1 MAGFSLSVLW
11 RAARGLSAR
20 LLVLTIF
27 FVLLGEVFIYVPS
40 IARHRLVFLEERIDA
55 ARIAALA
62 VEASPDG
69 MVTEELRAALLS
81 RAGVSAVSI
90 KRPGSRRLV
99 LGDDMPVTIDASFDL
114 REATPMRLIGHA
126 ADTLRLGGDR
136 MIRVMG
142 TAPGDSAD
150 TVVEVVLPEAP
161 MYASML
167 DYSRRIMVLS
177 IILAVVV
184 AGLVYLSLHWLMV
197 LPLGRMT
204 DSLVSFRRAPEDA
217 GATVRVSGRRDEIGL
232 AQRELQVMQRR
243 VRAALRQKA
252 RLAALGAGVAKIN
265 HDLRNM
271 LATAAVLTDSL
282 ATARDPEVQRL
293 AMPLVGA
300 IDRAIALCTQ
310 TLSFATGRL
319 PAPRRA
325 PFALAP
331 LVDEVRAA
339 LPIDE
344 GDGVAWRNEVPAALA
359 VTVRPRPAL
368 PDRHQP
374 GAERGGGTGL
384 PGRGRGGARRR
395 LARGGRYGHRGRRY
409 RPGPARRGARPSVR
423 GVRRRRSRRRHGS
436 RPRHR
441 PRSRAQS
448 WRRYRSRTL
457 RFRRHGVQ
465 AAPAGPARRG
475 CCQQPNGVT
484 AP

>member
-1 MAGFSLSVLW
+1 MAGISLSVLW

-319 PAPRRA
+319 PAPRRV
-325 PFALAP
+325 PFGLAP

-344 GDGVAWRNEVPAALA
+344 GDGVAWRNEVPAALEVTGDRDQLYRIVINLAQNA
-359 VTVRPRPAL
+359 VEAL
-368 PDRHQP
+368 ACQ
-374 GAERGGGTGL
+374 GGGGTVRVSAWREAEDTTVIEVADTGPGL
-384 PGRGRGGARRR
+384 AAEVREHLFEAFAGGGSGDGTGLGLAIARDLVRNHGGDIALGRSDSGGTVFR
-395 LARGGRYGHRGRRY
+395 LRLPDSSVGDAAGG
-409 RPGPARRGARPSVR
+409 P
-423 GVRRRRSRRRHGS
+423 
-436 RPRHR
+436 
-441 PRSRAQS
+441 
-448 WRRYRSRTL
+448 T
-457 RFRRHGVQ
+457 
-465 AAPAGPARRG
+465 
-475 CCQQPNGVT
+475 T
-484 AP
+484 

>member
-1 MAGFSLSVLW
+1 MVS

-40 IARHRLVFLEERIDA
+40 IARHRLVFLEERIEA

-69 MVTEELRAALLS
+69 MVTEELRASLLE

-99 LGDDMPVTIDASFDL
+99 LAADMPLTVDASFDL
-114 REATPMRLIGHA
+114 REATPMGLIGHA
-126 ADTLRLGGDR
+126 ADALQQGGER
-136 MIRVMG
+136 TIRVMG
-142 TAPGDSAD
+142 TAPGDPAD
-150 TVVEVVLPEAP
+150 TVVDVVLPEAP
-161 MYASML
+161 LFASML
-167 DYSRRIMVLS
+167 DYSGRILWLS
-177 IILAVVV
+177 IILAFVV

-204 DSLVSFRRAPEDA
+204 DSLVSFRRAPEDTA
-217 GATVRVSGRRDEIGL
+217 ATIKVSGRRDEIGL

-243 VRAALRQKA
+243 VRAALRQRA

-271 LATAAVLTDSL
+271 LATAAVLTDRL
-282 ATARDPEVQRL
+282 ATARDPEVQKL
-293 AMPLVGA
+293 SLPLVAA

-325 PFALAP
+325 AFALAP

-344 GDGVAWRNEVPAALA
+344 DSVDWRNEVPPELSVSADRGQLYRVISNLSQNAVQALA
-359 VTVRPRPAL
+359 CR
-368 PDRHQP
+368 D
-374 GAERGGGTGL
+374 GGGTVRVGAWRDEGETLVEIADTGPGIPAPVRDNLFEAFAGDGKGDGTGL
-384 PGRGRGGARRR
+384 GLAIARDLVRNHGGDIS
-395 LARGGRYGHRGRRY
+395 LE
-409 RPGPARRGARPSVR
+409 
-423 GVRRRRSRRRHGS
+423 RSD
-436 RPRHR
+436 
-441 PRSRAQS
+441 
-448 WRRYRSRTL
+448 
-457 RFRRHGVQ
+457 
-465 AAPAGPARRG
+465 PAGTVFRLRLPDPSEQGDAGR
-475 CCQQPNGVT
+475 QE
-484 AP
+484 A

>member
-1 MAGFSLSVLW
+1 MVS

-40 IARHRLVFLEERIDA
+40 IARHRLVFLEERIEA

-69 MVTEELRAALLS
+69 MVTEELRASLLE

-99 LGDDMPVTIDASFDL
+99 LAADMPLTVDASFDL
-114 REATPMRLIGHA
+114 REATPMGLIGHA
-126 ADTLRLGGDR
+126 ADALQKGGER
-136 MIRVMG
+136 TIRVMG
-142 TAPGDSAD
+142 TAPGDPAD
-150 TVVEVVLPEAP
+150 TVIDVVLPEAP
-161 MYASML
+161 LFASML
-167 DYSRRIMVLS
+167 DYSGRILWLS
-177 IILAVVV
+177 IILAFVV

-217 GATVRVSGRRDEIGL
+217 AATVKVSGRRDEIGL

-243 VRAALRQKA
+243 VRAALRQRA

-271 LATAAVLTDSL
+271 LATAAVLTDRL
-282 ATARDPEVQRL
+282 ATARDPEVQKL
-293 AMPLVGA
+293 SLPLVAA

-325 PFALAP
+325 AFALAP
-331 LVDEVRAA
+331 LVDEVRVA
-339 LPIDE
+339 LPVDE
-344 GDGVAWRNEVPAALA
+344 DSVDWRNEVPPELSVSADRDQLYRVISNLTQNAVQALA
-359 VTVRPRPAL
+359 CR
-368 PDRHQP
+368 D
-374 GAERGGGTGL
+374 GGGTVQVGAWRDAGETLVEIADSGPGIPAPVRDHLFEAFAGDGKSDGTGL
-384 PGRGRGGARRR
+384 GLAIARDLVRNHGGDISLERSDSAGTVFRLRLPDPSEQGDAGRQEA
-395 LARGGRYGHRGRRY
+395 
-409 RPGPARRGARPSVR
+409 
-423 GVRRRRSRRRHGS
+423 
-436 RPRHR
+436 
-441 PRSRAQS
+441 
-448 WRRYRSRTL
+448 
-457 RFRRHGVQ
+457 
-465 AAPAGPARRG
+465 
-475 CCQQPNGVT
+475 
-484 AP
+484 

>member
-1 MAGFSLSVLW
+1 MLS

-40 IARHRLVFLEERIDA
+40 IARHRLVFLEERIEA

-69 MVTEELRAALLS
+69 MVTEELRVSLLE

-99 LGDDMPVTIDASFDL
+99 LAADMPLTVDASFDL
-114 REATPMRLIGHA
+114 REATPMGLIGHA
-126 ADTLRLGGDR
+126 ADALRNGGER
-136 MIRVMG
+136 TIRVMG
-142 TAPGDSAD
+142 NAPGDPAD
-150 TVVEVVLPEAP
+150 TVVDIVLPEAP
-161 MYASML
+161 MFSSML
-167 DYSRRIMVLS
+167 DYSGRILWLS
-177 IILAVVV
+177 IILAIVV
-184 AGLVYLSLHWLMV
+184 AGLVYVSLHWLMV

-217 GATVRVSGRRDEIGL
+217 AATVKVSGRRDEIGL

-243 VRAALRQKA
+243 VRAALRQRA

-271 LATAAVLTDSL
+271 LATAAVLTDRL
-282 ATARDPEVQRL
+282 AMARDPEVQKL
-293 AMPLVGA
+293 SMPLVAA

-325 PFALAP
+325 AFALAP
-331 LVDEVRAA
+331 LVDEVQAA

-344 GDGVAWRNEVPAALA
+344 DSVDWRNEVPPELNVTADRDQLYRVISNLTQNAVQALA
-359 VTVRPRPAL
+359 YR
-368 PDRHQP
+368 D
-374 GAERGGGTGL
+374 GGGTVRVGAWRDANETL
-384 PGRGRGGARRR
+384 VEIADTGPGIRAPVRDHLFEAF
-395 LARGGRYGHRGRRY
+395 ADGGRSDGTGL
-409 RPGPARRGARPSVR
+409 GLAVARDLVRNHSGDISLERSDSAGTVFRLRLPDPSE
-423 GVRRRRSRRRHGS
+423 
-436 RPRHR
+436 
-441 PRSRAQS
+441 QED
-448 WRRYRSRTL
+448 
-457 RFRRHGVQ
+457 
-465 AAPAGPARRG
+465 AGTED
-475 CCQQPNGVT
+475 V
-484 AP
+484 